1 MKTMQL
7 WSISVQSPCINV
19 DGDDETLDDQS
30 IDWSPSENGK
40 EIDGTKIEL
49 GRDLSLSLS
58 LPNCLTC
65 LVSRRASSTSFSDMT
80 VT

>member
-58 LPNCLTC
+58 LTVSLAWFLDVLPRLPSLT
-65 LVSRRASSTSFSDMT
+65 
-80 VT
+80 